1 MNALLLLTILSVC
14 SLCAGMGCVAP
25 AKIPVYDFH
34 PNHHVEVL
42 NLGPEVNS
50 SANDYGPALDPDA
63 ITLYFSSDREGKTN
77 IYRVDVSDLQTLPL
91 PANSL
96 RELNSGMN
104 DGNIAF
110 SANGERIVFV
120 SCNQP
125 DGKGDCDI
133 YEMLDFG
140 SDEPKMVNLDRVNSE
155 AWDST
160 PALSTDGNTLYFSRM
175 LATLGER
182 YMGFSDAPRI
192 ESSDIDI
199 LVSTR
204 GPTGKWRTPK
214 ALNEPINS
222 PASELAPWI
231 APGDSILF
239 FSSDRLGGFGGLD
252 IYVSFRQPN
261 GTWGPVYNMGEPINS
276 AADERYTTMTR
287 DKKTLM
293 FSSNRGG
300 KDASGKYDLYI
311 ARFVDI
317 GTVKP

>member
-1 MNALLLLTILSVC
+1 
-14 SLCAGMGCVAP
+14 MGCVAP

-34 PNHHVEVL
+34 PNHRVEVL
-42 NLGPEVNS
+42 NLGPGVNS

-63 ITLYFSSDREGKTN
+63 ISLYFSSDREGKTS
-77 IYRVDVSDLQTLPL
+77 IYRVDVSDLQTVPL
-91 PANSL
+91 PASSL
-96 RELNSGMN
+96 QELNSGMH
-104 DGNIAF
+104 DGNIAL

-160 PALSTDGNTLYFSRM
+160 PALSTDGQTLYFSRA
-175 LATLGER
+175 LLNLDISGRRYVAPAEGTKPYDVDIFVSER
-182 YMGFSDAPRI
+182 GAS
-192 ESSDIDI
+192 
-199 LVSTR
+199 
-204 GPTGKWRTPK
+204 GKWRTPK

-222 PASELAPWI
+222 PATDLAPWL

-239 FSSDRLGGFGGLD
+239 FSSDRFGGFGGLD

-287 DKKTLM
+287 DKKTLL

-300 KDASGKYDLYI
+300 KGVSGKYDLYM
-311 ARFVDI
+311 ARFV
-317 GTVKP
+317 KP